1 MESWIH
7 DYVQTLSPAELQIHL
22 ILLCIFM
29 GFLLYKSY
37 QTYQRLRYISD
48 TATSKIGSAAQGFV
62 ELKGLGELIPGP
74 VISSPMSQQ
83 RCLWF
88 QCIVECRKTNG
99 KHTVWVEESNLIS
112 DHIFELQDESGS
124 CIVIPDGA
132 HVIPSKSRVWYGSHI
147 NAQYNGLSDRFS
159 FGRFIGVGRYRF
171 TEKLIMVADPLY
183 VIGTFKSI
191 RKTIH
196 AEILKTK
203 VEQLVQTWKNNPTR
217 YLTDFDADKNGKISG
232 DEWKRVR
239 LSAQREVLKRDQ
251 PSVHH
256 TIYKPEE
263 SNHPFVISAIP
274 EQDILWKIKKYMG
287 INLILFI
294 SMLYILL
301 TALNASH

>member
-7 DYVQTLSPAELQIHL
+7 DYVQTLSPAEFQIHL
-22 ILLCIFM
+22 LLLFIFM

-37 QTYQRLRYISD
+37 QNYQRLRYIND

-62 ELKGLGELIPGP
+62 ELKGLGEFIPGP
-74 VISSPMSQQ
+74 VITSPMSKQ

-88 QCIVECRKTNG
+88 QCIVEYRKKIG
-99 KHTVWVEESNLIS
+99 KHSAWVEESNLIS
-112 DHIFELQDESGS
+112 DHIFQLQDETGT

-132 HVIPSKSRVWYGSHI
+132 HVIPSKSRIWYGSHI
-147 NAQYNGLSDRFS
+147 NAQYTAISDKFN
-159 FGRFIGVGRYRF
+159 FGRYLGFGRYRF

-196 AEILKTK
+196 ADTLKAK
-203 VEQLVQTWKNNPTR
+203 VEQLVQTWKNDPIR
-217 YLTDFDADKNGKISG
+217 YLTDFDTDKNGKING
-232 DEWKRVR
+232 KEWERIR
-239 LSAQREVLKRDQ
+239 LSAQQEVLKRDQ

-256 TIYKPEE
+256 TVYKPEE

-274 EQDILWKIKKYMG
+274 EQDIIWKIKKYMG
-287 INLILFI
+287 INLILLI